1 MEMEIAF
8 NELLRRFPRME
19 LTSSIRWDP
28 RILGRSIVPPINLRL
43 D

>member
-8 NELLRRFPRME
+8 NAMLRRFPRME
-19 LTSSIRWDP
+19 LASDIRWDP
-28 RILGRSIVPPINLRL
+28 RILGRSIVPPVNIRL